1 MSGLSVGFV
10 TWHTP
15 KDVLASFLD
24 SLAEAV
30 ETLVRRTPMPV
41 SIYAICND
49 APQDIQAVEALIQS
63 CAQGADEVT
72 WHFIEGH
79 GNIGYGAA
87 QNLAIRRTEA
97 EFHLMC
103 NPDLIMAPDVLV
115 EAVRFLKA
123 SSGAVLAAPQGFDA
137 EGRYARLAKRS
148 PTLLA
153 LALRALSVEPSNG
166 LLGRRVA
173 TYVCD
178 EALPAEA
185 PAPIELASGCFMVA
199 RTAALKAID
208 GFDEGYFLYF
218 EDFDLCRRLASHG
231 GIYELPT
238 AKITHY
244 GGHTARRGLVRT
256 LRFAR
261 SGYRYFNRYGW
272 RIW

>member
-1 MSGLSVGFV
+1 MTGLSVGFV
-10 TWHTP
+10 TWRTP
-15 KDVLASFLD
+15 PDQLAGFLG
-24 SLAEAV
+24 SLAKAV
-30 ETLVRRTPMPV
+30 EALIRQRPMQV
-41 SIYAICND
+41 SIYAISND
-49 APQDIQAVEALIQS
+49 APQEADVVQAMTRSHAPSGGDVCWQF
-63 CAQGADEVT
+63 V
-72 WHFIEGH
+72 HGH

-97 EFHLMC
+97 AVHLMC
-103 NPDLIMAPDVLV
+103 NPDLIMAPEVLV
-115 EAVRFLKA
+115 EAVRFLETHPA
-123 SSGAVLAAPQGFDA
+123 AVLAAPQGFDA
-137 EGRYARLAKRS
+137 EGRYARFAKRS

-153 LALRALSVEPSNG
+153 LALRALSVQPSGG

-173 TYVCD
+173 AYVYD
-178 EALPAEA
+178 DALPAEE

-218 EDFDLCRRLASHG
+218 EDFDLCRRLACHG
-231 GIYELPT
+231 GIYELPA

-244 GGHTARRGLVRT
+244 GGRTARRGLTRA

-261 SGYRYFNRYGW
+261 SGCRYFNRHGW

>member
-1 MSGLSVGFV
+1 MNGLSVGFV

-15 KDVLASFLD
+15 KDLLAGFLD

-30 ETLVRRTPMPV
+30 ETLVRRKPMPV

-49 APQDIQAVEALIQS
+49 APQDSQAVEAMIQP
-63 CAQGADEVT
+63 CAQSADEVT
-72 WHFIEGH
+72 WHFVQGH

-87 QNLAIRRTEA
+87 QNLAIRRTDA

-103 NPDLIMAPDVLV
+103 NPDLIMAPDVLL
-115 EAVRFLKA
+115 EAVRFLEA
-123 SSGAVLAAPQGFDA
+123 HPAAILAAPQGFDA
-137 EGRYARLAKRS
+137 DGRYARLAKRS

-166 LLGRRVA
+166 FLGRRVA
-173 TYVCD
+173 TYVYD
-178 EALPAEA
+178 DALPAKE
-185 PAPIELASGCFMVA
+185 PARIELASGCFMVA

-218 EDFDLCRRLASHG
+218 EDFDLCRRLALQG

-238 AKITHY
+238 AKIAHY
-244 GGHTARRGLVRT
+244 GGHTAHRGLGRI

-261 SGYRYFNRYGW
+261 SGRRYFSRHGW